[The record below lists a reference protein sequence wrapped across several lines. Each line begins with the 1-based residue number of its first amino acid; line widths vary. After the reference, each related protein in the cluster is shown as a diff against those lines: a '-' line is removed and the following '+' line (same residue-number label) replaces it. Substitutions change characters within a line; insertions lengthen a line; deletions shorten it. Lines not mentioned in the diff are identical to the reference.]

1 MNTTGEEYRTIS
13 STAPSS
19 RPSRS
24 SSSRARCPGYSVN
37 SISACD
43 RALRVVSLPATTSK
57 MKNEASSALVSCSP
71 SMLAVTS
78 AETRSSAGACARSAA
93 RPVTRSASA
102 CPAPSNCITAW
113 SMSSERNSG
122 SAPDKMMLVLARTM
136 SYWSS
141 GMPIMSQMIFTGSRA
156 ATFATKSH
164 GPVASRSSTVEA
176 AARRTSSSNFAIS
189 RGLNARETIRRAL
202 RRREHVGVLARL
214 DYVRVLHQG
223 VVARAR
229 VGERGLGLGEEPR
242 PPLRPEQGEGGCPFG
257 QRQAPECGG
266 RKIDPGNSHRAT
278 PSMRTCSNF
287 TMARRAVARSG
298 RADYAVGVSLPSVPA
313 VSLGSSGI
321 QVSRLALGSWRT
333 YERISRDQGIRVMQT
348 AREAGITFLDD
359 ARYNDETGRAPIPT
373 GYSEVVFGELFRAAG
388 WRREDTIVSN
398 KLWWEFWPD
407 ESPAEELAA
416 SLARM
421 RLDYIAL
428 IYAEVPPDGVAL
440 EDAIG
445 RLIRA
450 GAARAW
456 GTHARGA
463 RPPRRDRRA
472 VLTS

>member
-1 MNTTGEEYRTIS
+1 
-13 STAPSS
+13 
-19 RPSRS
+19 
-24 SSSRARCPGYSVN
+24 
-37 SISACD
+37 
-43 RALRVVSLPATTSK
+43 
-57 MKNEASSALVSCSP
+57 
-71 SMLAVTS
+71 
-78 AETRSSAGACARSAA
+78 
-93 RPVTRSASA
+93 
-102 CPAPSNCITAW
+102 
-113 SMSSERNSG
+113 
-122 SAPDKMMLVLARTM
+122 
-136 SYWSS
+136 
-141 GMPIMSQMIFTGSRA
+141 
-156 ATFATKSH
+156 
-164 GPVASRSSTVEA
+164 
-176 AARRTSSSNFAIS
+176 
-189 RGLNARETIRRAL
+189 
-202 RRREHVGVLARL
+202 
-214 DYVRVLHQG
+214 
-223 VVARAR
+223 
-229 VGERGLGLGEEPR
+229 
-242 PPLRPEQGEGGCPFG
+242 
-257 QRQAPECGG
+257 
-266 RKIDPGNSHRAT
+266 
-278 PSMRTCSNF
+278 MRTCSNF

-421 RLDYIAL
+421 RLDYIDL

-445 RLIRA
+445 MITGLIRA

-456 GTHARGA
+456 GTLNWTPEQMERAWQIADREGVPGPTATQPPYSLVHRDIVEDPGMRRLAAVRNVAIVASYTLEVGVLTGKYDQDPGAGRATGMLDQPRVAPTVAAGRDLAALARDIGTDPASLAMAFALLNPSITTVLFGA
-463 RPPRRDRRA
+463 TRPEQVNANLRALAVADQLTPEERDRLAAIGVRC
-472 VLTS
+472 